1 MDVLMNWIV
10 ALCALVLF
18 FGGLYVVIKAAV
30 RAAVK
35 ESLRELGHEVAKKV
49 WEEDETPRS

>member
-1 MDVLMNWIV
+1 MDLLTNWIV

-18 FGGLYVVIKAAV
+18 FGGLYVVVKAAV

-35 ESLRELGHEVAKKV
+35 EAMRELGQEVAKKV
-49 WEEDETPRS
+49 WEEDEQS